1 MTDAVPVY
9 GTTVERSTDGVSYIE
24 IPGLNS
30 VPIPMPTQ
38 EFADVTTLSSP
49 NGTRERLPT
58 LIDYGAIS
66 PSGIY
71 TPEGFQMCYDDMINA
86 RAAKSPI
93 YYRITLPLADSQS
106 TSGDVVT
113 FRGYPTP
120 KAEGGD
126 IAGAYTMTLEIQV
139 TGDVTFT
146 EGV

>member
-30 VPIPMPTQ
+30 VPIPVATQ
-38 EFADVTTLSSP
+38 EMADITTLSSP
-49 NGTRERLPT
+49 NGAREKLPT
-58 LIDYGAIS
+58 LIDYGTIS

-71 TPEGFQMCYDDMINA
+71 TPEGFAMCRDDMFNA

-93 YYRITLPLADSQS
+93 YYRITMPLADSQS

-120 KAEGGD
+120 KVEGSD
-126 IAGAYTMTLEIQV
+126 IAGAYTMTLEIIV
-139 TGDVTFT
+139 TGDVTFA
-146 EGV
+146 EGA